1 MTDQTIEGRVA
12 AELQDLLER
21 VSEFLSQ
28 QADAE
33 YHTDS
38 AGPIPNE
45 AMRLQIEV
53 DHMLGFIK
61 PMVRP

>member
-1 MTDQTIEGRVA
+1 MS
-12 AELQDLLER
+12 AELRDLLER
-21 VSEFLSQ
+21 VSEFLSD

-38 AGPIPNE
+38 PVPTPNE

-53 DHMLGFIK
+53 DALLKAEG
-61 PMVRP
+61 